1 MARISK
7 RQSERLSRR
16 KETLLKKSYK
26 IAAFCDVNVALFIRI
41 RKTGRLITY
50 KSLDLKLWP
59 PLREQI
65 VSACKLVQSLY

>member
-16 KETLLKKSYK
+16 KDTLLKKSYK
-26 IAAFCDVNVALFIRI
+26 IAAFYNVDVALFIHI

-50 KSLDLKLWP
+50 KSLDLELWP
-59 PLREQI
+59 PSREQMA
-65 VSACKLVQSLY
+65 SACQLV